1 MTVVGGGDTCM
12 SYEEE
17 DARRS
22 VGRRN
27 GHVWGK
33 LGQVLHQ
40 DPVYELLEDFRRA
53 ATCDIEFRHI
63 WSR

>member
-1 MTVVGGGDTCM
+1 M